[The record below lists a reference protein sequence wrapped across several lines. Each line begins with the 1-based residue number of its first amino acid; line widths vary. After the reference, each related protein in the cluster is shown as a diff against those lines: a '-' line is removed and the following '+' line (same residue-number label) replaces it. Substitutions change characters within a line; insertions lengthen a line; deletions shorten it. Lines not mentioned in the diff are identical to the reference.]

1 MRFFM
6 KRSLFT
12 LSLALFLAG
21 TALHAANWP
30 SWRGANGDGVTSE
43 TNLPLKW
50 DANTNVRWKVPL
62 PGPGN
67 STPIV
72 WGNKVFITQ
81 AVDKEKRR
89 TLMCFDRANGK
100 LLWQQGVVYAEPET
114 THATNP
120 YCSASPVTDGE
131 RIIVSFG
138 SAGVYCYDLNGKEL
152 WKRDLG
158 KQVHIWGNAASPV
171 IAGDLCYLNV
181 GPGEKSFLIAMEKR
195 TGKTVWQHNEPGGS
209 AGNPEPGKKNV
220 DIWVGSWSDPILRK
234 VNGRDELIMTW
245 PKRICAYDPKTGNE
259 LWTCTGLNPLVYT
272 SPIYSEGIVVGM
284 GGFGGMSAAVKAG
297 GSGDVTAT
305 RLWHHPKTKQRIG
318 SAVIHEGH
326 IYILNDPGVAE
337 CFELKTGKLVWEERI
352 KGPGPSGQN
361 WSSVMLSGDR
371 LYALTQGGDGVVF
384 RANPK
389 FELLAIN
396 TLGPKEKSNSSVV
409 ASDGELFLR
418 TYSHL
423 WCISEKKTVATK

>member
-1 MRFFM
+1 MNASR
-6 KRSLFT
+6 LCLGLLILW
-12 LSLALFLAG
+12 LSTSGALC
-21 TALHAANWP
+21 ANWP
-30 SWRGANGDGVTSE
+30 SWRGPNGDGITSE

-50 DANTNVRWKVPL
+50 DASNNVRWKVAL

-72 WGNKVFITQ
+72 WGDKVFITQ
-81 AVDKEKRR
+81 AVPKDKRR

-100 LLWQQGVVYAEPET
+100 LLWQSGVVYAEPET

-131 RIIVSFG
+131 RIIVSFA

-152 WKRDLG
+152 WERDLG
-158 KQVHIWGNAASPV
+158 KQDHIWGNAASPV
-171 IAGDLCYLNV
+171 IFGDSCYLNF
-181 GPGEKSFLIAMEKR
+181 GPGERTFLIAMDKR
-195 TGKTVWQHNEPGGS
+195 TGKTLWQHDEPGGRS
-209 AGNPEPGKKNV
+209 GNPEPGKANR
-220 DIWVGSWSDPILRK
+220 DIWIGSWSDPILRK
-234 VNGRDELIMTW
+234 TNGRNELIMTY
-245 PKRICAYDPKTGNE
+245 PGRICAFDPKTGKE
-259 LWTCTGLNPLVYT
+259 LWTCAGLNPLVYT
-272 SPIYSEGIVVGM
+272 SPIYSDGIVVGM

-297 GSGDVTAT
+297 GNGDVTSK

-318 SAVIHEGH
+318 SAIIHEGY

-337 CFELKTGKLVWEERI
+337 CYELKTGKLIWEERI

-371 LYALTQGGDGVVF
+371 LYALTQGGDAVVF
-384 RANPK
+384 RASPK

-396 TLGPKEKSNSSVV
+396 PMGGKEKSNSSVV
-409 ASDGELFLR
+409 PSDGELFLR
-418 TYSHL
+418 THGHL
-423 WCISEKKTVATK
+423 WCISEQKDKL